1 MSVSGIGPRLAL
13 ALVGTLG
20 VDTLVDAVLSE
31 NQKMISQAPGVGAKV
46 AQRIILEIKGKI
58 KDFAGTRGMAAA
70 APAGSDRAKN
80 AVGEEVTEILQ
91 HYGYTP
97 TEIHGA
103 IKQASKDGVAMD
115 TAEELLRYT
124 LKLLGAKAVK

>member
-1 MSVSGIGPRLAL
+1 VI
-13 ALVGTLG
+13 
-20 VDTLVDAVLSE
+20 
-31 NQKMISQAPGVGAKV
+31 
-46 AQRIILEIKGKI
+46 
-58 KDFAGTRGMAAA
+58 
-70 APAGSDRAKN
+70 RAKN